1 MRLDLRA
8 GPVERWPGFI
18 LYPSMTTPLRLGI
31 IGTGFIAD
39 VIAHALRGTTEVT
52 LNAVASRRVETASAF
67 ALKHGSV
74 PVFES
79 WESLLE
85 SGTVDAVYVATPTS
99 VREPICLAAAA
110 KGLAVL
116 ADKPFLN
123 RDSLQRI
130 TQACTQ
136 AGVAFL
142 DGTHFT
148 HHPRT
153 QAVREALALKT
164 GPLQG
169 LRTSFFFP
177 ALDRNNIR
185 LQPDKEPTGAIG
197 DMAWYSMRAVV
208 EYSGSDAPVAEC
220 RSWAQRDAVTGGWI
234 RGTGFVRLSDGFTA
248 TWDAGYT
255 VGACLMDL
263 DLMGTQGVIS
273 MDDFVLDWE
282 GGFGSPDTTRPVGFT
297 HRFGMAN
304 PATWV
309 RTETPSPQR
318 QSTRMLEAFARLARN
333 PRGTEVAQSIRRSL
347 RTQELV
353 DAVVASLHD

>member
-1 MRLDLRA
+1 MNSTV
-8 GPVERWPGFI
+8 P
-18 LYPSMTTPLRLGI
+18 PLRLGI

-39 VIAHALRGTTEVT
+39 VIARALRDTPEIVLAG
-52 LNAVASRRVETASAF
+52 VASRSPDKAADF
-67 ALKHGSV
+67 ATRHGAV
-74 PVFES
+74 PVHTT
-79 WESLLE
+79 WTGLIE
-85 SGTVDAVYVATPTS
+85 SGAVDAVYVATPTAA
-99 VREPICLAAAA
+99 REPICLAAATR
-110 KGLAVL
+110 GLAVL
-116 ADKPFLN
+116 ADKPF
-123 RDSLQRI
+123 RDLESLRRI
-130 TQACTQ
+130 TTACSE

-153 QAVREALALKT
+153 EILREALPRLT

-177 ALDRNNIR
+177 ALDRSNIR
-185 LQPDKEPTGAIG
+185 LRPDQEPTGVIG
-197 DMAWYSMRAVV
+197 DMAWYSMRAIV

-220 RSWAQRDAVTGGWI
+220 RSWAERDPVTGAWF
-234 RGTGFVRLSDGFTA
+234 RGTGFLRLRDGFTA
-248 TWDAGYT
+248 TWDVGYS

-263 DLMGTQGVIS
+263 DLMGSQGVVS

-304 PATWV
+304 PSTWV
-309 RTETPSPQR
+309 RTETPSPKR
-318 QSTRMLEAFARLARN
+318 QATRMLEAFARLARN
-333 PRGTEVAQSIRRSL
+333 PAGPGASASIRRSL

-353 DAVVASLHD
+353 DALVASLRDGS

>member
-1 MRLDLRA
+1 M
-8 GPVERWPGFI
+8 PK
-18 LYPSMTTPLRLGI
+18 PLRLGI

-39 VIAHALRGTTEVT
+39 VIAQALKGTSEVT
-52 LNAVASRRVETASAF
+52 LNAVASRRMETASAF
-67 ALKHGSV
+67 ASRHGSV

-79 WESLLE
+79 SEGLIA

-99 VREPICLAAAA
+99 ARESICVAAAA
-110 KGLAVL
+110 QGLSVL

-123 RDSLQRI
+123 SESLKRI
-130 TQACTQ
+130 TEACTQ
-136 AGVAFL
+136 AKVAFL

-153 QAVREALALKT
+153 QTVREALPEKT

-185 LQPDKEPTGAIG
+185 LQPEKEPTGAIG
-197 DMAWYSMRAVV
+197 DMAWYSMRAIV
-208 EYSGSDAPVAEC
+208 EYSGSDAAVAEC
-220 RSWAQRDAVTGGWI
+220 RSWAQRDEVTGGWI
-234 RGTGFVRLSDGFTA
+234 RGTGFIRLSDGFTA

-263 DLMGTQGVIS
+263 DLMGTNGVIS
-273 MDDFVLDWE
+273 IDDFVLDWD

-309 RTETPSPQR
+309 RTETPSPKR
-318 QSTRMLEAFARLARN
+318 QSTQMLEAFARLARN
-333 PRGTEVAQSIRRSL
+333 PQGPEVAASIRRSL

-353 DAVVASLHD
+353 DALVASLRD

>member
-1 MRLDLRA
+1 
-8 GPVERWPGFI
+8 
-18 LYPSMTTPLRLGI
+18 MTSPLRLGI

-39 VIAHALRGTTEVT
+39 VIAHALKGTPAVV
-52 LNAVASRRVETASAF
+52 LSAVASRRAETAKAF
-67 ALKHGSV
+67 AARHGSV

-79 WESLLE
+79 WQALLE
-85 SGTVDAVYVATPTS
+85 SGSVDAVYVATPTA

-110 KGLAVL
+110 QGLSVL

-123 RDSLQRI
+123 RASLQRI
-130 TQACTQ
+130 TDACTG

-153 QAVREALALKT
+153 RAVREALPEAT

-177 ALDRNNIR
+177 ALDRANIR

-208 EYSGSDAPVAEC
+208 EFSGSDAPVAEC
-220 RSWAQRDAVTGGWI
+220 RSWAQRDEVTGGWI
-234 RGTGFVRLSDGFTA
+234 RGAGLLRLSDGFTA

-263 DLMGTQGVIS
+263 DLMGTRGVIS
-273 MDDFVLDWE
+273 MDDFVLDWD
-282 GGFGSPDTTRPVGFT
+282 GGFATPDTTRPVGYT

-309 RTETPSPQR
+309 RTATPSPRR
-318 QSTRMLEAFARLARN
+318 QATLMLEAFARLAHD
-333 PRGTEVAQSIRRSL
+333 PGATEAAESIRRSL

-353 DAVVASLHD
+353 DALVASLRD

>member
-1 MRLDLRA
+1 MDLDLRI
-8 GPVERWPGFI
+8 GSVERCRPTTES
-18 LYPSMTTPLRLGI
+18 LPMPTPLRLGI

-39 VIAHALRGTTEVT
+39 VIAQALRGTREVE
-52 LNAVASRRVETASAF
+52 LAAVASRRVETATAF
-67 ALKHGSV
+67 AAKHGSV

-79 WESLLE
+79 GQSLIA
-85 SGTVDAVYVATPTS
+85 SGTVDAVYVATPTAA
-99 VREPICLAAAA
+99 REPFCLAAAA
-110 KGLAVL
+110 RGLSVL

-123 RDSLQRI
+123 RDSLLKI
-130 TQACTQ
+130 TDACTR

-153 QAVREALALKT
+153 RAVREALPEKT

-185 LQPDKEPTGAIG
+185 LRPDQEPTGAIG
-197 DMAWYSMRAVV
+197 DMAWYSMRAIV
-208 EYSGSDAPVAEC
+208 EYSGSEAPVAEC
-220 RSWAQRDAVTGGWI
+220 RSWAQRDPVTGGWI
-234 RGTGFVRLSDGFTA
+234 RGTGFMRLSDGFTA

-263 DLMGTQGVIS
+263 DLMGSRGVIS
-273 MDDFVLDWE
+273 IDDFVLDWD
-282 GGFGSPDTTRPVGFT
+282 GGFGAPDTTRPVGFT

-304 PATWV
+304 PASWV
-309 RTETPSPQR
+309 RTETPSPLR
-318 QSTRMLEAFARLARN
+318 QSTRMLEAFAQLTRD
-333 PRGTEVAQSIRRSL
+333 PRGPAVTASIQRSL

-353 DAVVASLHD
+353 DALVASLRD